1 MGEATDCSVIELRQY
16 TLKPG
21 QRDVLID
28 IFERHLIEPQEAAGA
43 SIIGQFRDLD
53 APDRF
58 VWLRGFR
65 DMPSRKL
72 ALEAFYGSE
81 VWTRHRAAVNDI
93 LLDHE
98 NVLLL
103 RPARPGSG
111 FEVDRRHDSVRAG
124 RESLITAIICPF
136 DAPAFNHLL
145 GIVEQELRS
154 KLAEAGATVR
164 ATLVTEPSENNYPR
178 LAIREGESVLVLFA
192 RFPDRES
199 HRPHMGELGRW
210 PDWRM
215 AAPRPQVLRLSPSS
229 HSRLA

>member
-1 MGEATDCSVIELRQY
+1 MIELRQY

-28 IFERHLIEPQEAAGA
+28 IFERHLIEAQEAAGA

-72 ALEAFYGSE
+72 ALEAFYGSK
-81 VWTRHRAAVNDI
+81 VWARHRAAVNDI

-111 FEVDRRHDSVRAG
+111 FEVDRRYDRVRGG
-124 RESLITAIICPF
+124 RESLVAATICPF
-136 DAPAFNHLL
+136 DAHTPSHLL
-145 GIVEQELRS
+145 RFVEKELPS
-154 KLAEAGATVR
+154 KLTEVGATVL
-164 ATLVTEPSENNYPR
+164 ATLVTEPGENNYPR

-199 HRPHMGELGRW
+199 HRLHVVELKLW
-210 PDWRM
+210 PEWRI
-215 AAPRPQVLRLSPSS
+215 AAPWSQVLRLSPSS
-229 HSRLA
+229 RSRLA